1 MDLAGLTEWGYL
13 GIFLAGLLAGTVVPF
28 SSEVVLVSLY
38 VIGFKAIP
46 LLIIAS
52 IGNWIGGMTTYWVG
66 KQGRMDW
73 LEKYFRVSKEKI
85 FNFKER
91 LNKWGAYWALL
102 SWVPIL
108 GNVITAALGFF
119 RVRIVPVAIYMMIG
133 KVIRYAVLLY
143 LTYES
148 MQLNS
153 AQL

>member
-1 MDLAGLTEWGYL
+1 VDIAGLTEWGYL

-73 LEKYFRVSKEKI
+73 LEKYFRVSKDKI
-85 FNFKER
+85 LNFKER
-91 LNKWGAYWALL
+91 LDKWGVYWALL

-119 RVRIVPVAIYMMIG
+119 RVRIVPVAIYMMVG

-143 LTYES
+143 LTYQS
-148 MQLNS
+148 LHLNS
-153 AQL
+153 A